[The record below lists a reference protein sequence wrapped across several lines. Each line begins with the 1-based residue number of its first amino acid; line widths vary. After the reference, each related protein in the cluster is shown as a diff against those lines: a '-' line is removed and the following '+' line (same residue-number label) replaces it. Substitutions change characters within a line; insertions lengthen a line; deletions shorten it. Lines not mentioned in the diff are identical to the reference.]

1 MCMHLF
7 GCVWCYFPPWT
18 TGSWIPTLSH
28 AWSTVLNDFGQIFF
42 SFLTSVFSC
51 KMSTFNELSSLFGML
66 QFLDWVKD
74 PSKPSGSH
82 HTRDCWTHFPNKH
95 VLQDKELSECVVCN
109 FFLNC
114 VSCSL
119 TNWDEKHLGLLTRRS
134 VFCANMRTWVCIPSI
149 HVKSQAQHHSPI
161 SLELGGGGK
170 RIPGVTSQ
178 LVYLNQ

>member
-1 MCMHLF
+1 MMLLSPLDYWFMDSNSLTCMKYCSKWL
-7 GCVWCYFPPWT
+7 WAD
-18 TGSWIPTLSH
+18 L
-28 AWSTVLNDFGQIFF
+28 F

-109 FFLNC
+109 FFSKLC
-114 VSCSL
+114 QLFIDKLRWEASGAADSEKCFLCKHEDLSL
-119 TNWDEKHLGLLTRRS
+119 HPQHPCKK
-134 VFCANMRTWVCIPSI
+134 PSAASFAY
-149 HVKSQAQHHSPI
+149 K
-161 SLELGGGGK
+161 
-170 RIPGVTSQ
+170 PGVGRWRQEDSWGH
-178 LVYLNQ
+178 